1 MAFDAEIQLL
11 LLTIL
16 LRKNI
21 LTNMASAAEIKF
33 NNNNVSN
40 NSCISASKA
49 ISIQLLSHNSTKHI
63 FQRYHKDRFSYIRS
77 YTQKSYQIL

>member
-16 LRKNI
+16 LRKNV

-33 NNNNVSN
+33 NNNNN
-40 NSCISASKA
+40 NQSC
-49 ISIQLLSHNSTKHI
+49 L
-63 FQRYHKDRFSYIRS
+63 R
-77 YTQKSYQIL
+77 